1 MLKNNVQIMTNNA
14 LSKSIMKKNVKK
26 YTHTHTHTH
35 TTESLGF
42 TPETNTAL

>member
-14 LSKSIMKKNVKK
+14 LSKGIMKKNVKK